1 MSTVRFTAGYVPGIS
16 HEELAWHTLEYREN
30 DSQLEVKV
38 PILTQAQ
45 MLTVTQ
51 NVKNACNAQ
60 IKTMDVSEIVRVID
74 QAILRLLDV
83 NNEDRKRIDT
93 LLPIATG
100 MDATMLRLNFSQYLQ
115 TFRALQL
122 HRFIAEDFSNPKMLD
137 EFQPRIT
144 GGWTKAVGAELI
156 THIWAGNV
164 PGLPL
169 WSLISGLL
177 VKSGTIGKV
186 SSAEPICASIF
197 AKVLVDI
204 EPRLADCLSIIW
216 WPNEDMNTAIHLFQ
230 QSDIVLAY
238 GGNMALAAV
247 QAQVPVT
254 TRFLPHGHKLSFG
267 MVSASALS
275 VVRAKR
281 LAAQAALDIVRY
293 EQQGCYSPQMFYVER
308 GAQVS
313 PQEFAQTLCGE
324 MATLAHKYPRTS
336 LSIEEAL
343 HIASWRESHEF
354 AMLQSPA
361 VKVLGDK
368 KDAFVV
374 VYSDVPVSLNPSP
387 LNRCV
392 TVVAVDS
399 LLDVMP
405 LLKDQRSYLQTVG
418 LATDPET
425 LLALGDA
432 LAQAGVTRIC
442 AIGEMTS
449 PAAGWH
455 HDGRF
460 SLADLVNM
468 VDIEASTEV
477 TANQLTDYE
486 L

>member
-204 EPRLADCLSIIW
+204 EPRLAGCLSIIW

-267 MVSASALS
+267 MVSAFALS

-343 HIASWRESHEF
+343 HIASWRELHEF

>member
-30 DSQLEVKV
+30 DSRLEVKV

-83 NNEDRKRIDT
+83 NNEDRKCIDT

-144 GGWTKAVGAELI
+144 GGWTKALGAELI

-216 WPNEDMNTAIHLFQ
+216 WPNEDTNTAIHLFQ

-336 LSIEEAL
+336 LSIEEAS

-432 LAQAGVTRIC
+432 LAQAGITRIC

>member
-1 MSTVRFTAGYVPGIS
+1 MTVLRFTAGYVPGIP
-16 HEELAWHTLEYREN
+16 HEELSWHTLQYGTCDTR
-30 DSQLEVKV
+30 LEVQV
-38 PILTQAQ
+38 PILTPNQI
-45 MLTVTQ
+45 LTVTHR
-51 NVKNACNAQ
+51 VKSAAQLQ
-60 IKTMDVSEIVRVID
+60 IKTMAVSDIVRAID
-74 QAILRLLDV
+74 LVILRLLDI
-83 NNEDRKRIDT
+83 NDEDRKCIDS

-100 MDATMLRLNFSQYLQ
+100 MDATMLRHNFSQYLQ

-122 HRFIAEDFSNPKMLD
+122 HRFIAEDFANPKILD

-177 VKSGTIGKV
+177 VKAGTIGKV

-197 AKVLVDI
+197 TKVLVEV
-204 EPRLADCLSIIW
+204 EPRFTDCLSIIW
-216 WPNEDMNTAIHLFQ
+216 WPNEDARIASHLFQ
-230 QSDIVLAY
+230 QSDSVLAY

-267 MVSASALS
+267 MVSKSALS
-275 VVRAKR
+275 VVRAKHV
-281 LAAQAALDIVRY
+281 AAQAALDIVRY

-308 GAQVS
+308 GAQVN
-313 PQEFAQTLCGE
+313 PEEFAQALCAE
-324 MATLAHKYPRTS
+324 MAALAHKYPRAAMS
-336 LSIEEAL
+336 LEEASN
-343 HIASWRESHEF
+343 IASWRQSHEF
-354 AMLQSPA
+354 AMLQTSSTQ
-361 VKVLGDK
+361 VLGDK
-368 KDAFVV
+368 KDPFVV
-374 VYSDVPVSLNPSP
+374 VYSDTPVSLNPSP

-392 TVVAVDS
+392 TVVALDS

-405 LLKDQRSYLQTVG
+405 LLKDQRPYLQTVG

-425 LLALGDA
+425 LLQLGDA
-432 LAQAGVTRIC
+432 LAQAGVTRMC
-442 AIGEMTS
+442 AMGEMTS

-460 SLADLVNM
+460 SLSDLVSM
-468 VDIEASTEV
+468 VDIEASTEIA
-477 TANQLTDYE
+477 ANQLTRYE

>member
-16 HEELAWHTLEYREN
+16 HEELAWHTLEYGEN
-30 DSQLEVKV
+30 DSRLEVKV
-38 PILTQAQ
+38 PILAQAQ

-204 EPRLADCLSIIW
+204 EPRLAGCLSIIW

-267 MVSASALS
+267 MVSAFALS

-343 HIASWRESHEF
+343 HIASWRELHEF

>member
-1 MSTVRFTAGYVPGIS
+1 MTVLRFTAGYVPGIAQ
-16 HEELAWHTLEYREN
+16 EDLAWHTLEYGTGDTR
-30 DSQLEVKV
+30 LEVKV
-38 PILTQAQ
+38 PVLTPAQ
-45 MLTVTQ
+45 ILTVTQ
-51 NVKNACNAQ
+51 RVKSAVQSQ
-60 IKTMDVSEIVRVID
+60 IKTMAVSDIVRAID
-74 QAILRLLDV
+74 QTILRLLDV
-83 NNEDRKRIDT
+83 HHEDRKRLDT

-100 MDATMLRLNFSQYLQ
+100 MDATMLRHNFSQYLQ

-122 HRFIAEDFSNPKMLD
+122 HRFISEDFANPKILD

-177 VKSGTIGKV
+177 AKAGTVGKV

-197 AKVLVDI
+197 AKILADI
-204 EPRLADCLSIIW
+204 EPRLAGCLSIVW
-216 WPNEDMNTAIHLFQ
+216 WPNEDTQITSQLFQ

-238 GGNMALAAV
+238 GGNSALSAI
-247 QAQVPVT
+247 QKQVPVT
-254 TRFLPHGHKLSFG
+254 TRFLPHGHKLSFA
-267 MVSASALS
+267 MVSTSALS
-275 VVRAKR
+275 VARSKR
-281 LAAQAALDIVRY
+281 IAVQAALDIARY

-313 PQEFAQTLCGE
+313 PQEFAQSLASE
-324 MATLAHKYPRTS
+324 LSALAHKYPRAPFS
-336 LSIEEAL
+336 LEEASQ
-343 HIASWRESHEF
+343 IANWRESHEF
-354 AMLQSPA
+354 AMLQNST
-361 VKVLGDK
+361 VQVMGDK

-374 VYSDVPVSLNPSP
+374 VYSDVPLPLNPSP

-392 TVVAVDS
+392 TVVAVNS
-399 LLDVMP
+399 LIDVMN
-405 LLKDQRSYLQTVG
+405 LLKHQRPYLQTAG

-425 LLALGDA
+425 LLQLGDA

-460 SLADLVNM
+460 SLSDLVNM
-468 VDIEASTEV
+468 VDIESSTEV
-477 TANQLTDYE
+477 AANQSTEYE

>member
-1 MSTVRFTAGYVPGIS
+1 MTVLNFTAGYVPGIAQ
-16 HEELAWHTLEYREN
+16 EELAWHTLEYSTSDTR
-30 DSQLEVKV
+30 LEVKV
-38 PILTQAQ
+38 PVLTP
-45 MLTVTQ
+45 
-51 NVKNACNAQ
+51 AQ
-60 IKTMDVSEIVRVID
+60 INTVAHLVKSAVQSEIKRMAVSDIVRAID

-83 NNEDRKRIDT
+83 HHADRKRIDT

-100 MDATMLRLNFSQYLQ
+100 MDANMLRHNFSQYLQ

-122 HRFIAEDFSNPKMLD
+122 HRFISEDFSNPKMLD

-177 VKSGTIGKV
+177 VKAGTVGKV

-197 AKVLVDI
+197 AKVLADV
-204 EPRLADCLSIIW
+204 EPRLANCLSIIW
-216 WPNEDMNTAIHLFQ
+216 WPTEDPHISSDLFQ

-238 GGNMALAAV
+238 GGNSALTAI
-247 QAQVPVT
+247 QKQVPIT

-267 MVSASALS
+267 MVSKSALS

-281 LAAQAALDIVRY
+281 LAVQAALDIARY

-308 GAQVS
+308 GAQLS
-313 PQEFAQTLCGE
+313 PQEFAQSLASE
-324 MATLAHKYPRTS
+324 LAALAHKYPRATMS
-336 LSIEEAL
+336 VEEASQV
-343 HIASWRESHEF
+343 ASWRESYEL
-354 AMLQSPA
+354 AMLQNSA
-361 VKVLGDK
+361 VQVIGDK
-368 KDAFVV
+368 NDAFAV
-374 VYSDVPVSLNPSP
+374 VYSDIPVALSPSP
-387 LNRCV
+387 LNRCIS
-392 TVVAVDS
+392 VVAVES
-399 LLDVMP
+399 LHDVIP
-405 LLKDQRSYLQTVG
+405 LIAEHRPYLQTVG

-425 LLALGDA
+425 LLALGEA
-432 LAQAGVTRIC
+432 LGQAGVTRIC
-442 AIGEMTS
+442 AIGDMTS

-460 SLADLVNM
+460 SLLDLVNM
-468 VDIEASTEV
+468 VDIEASTE
-477 TANQLTDYE
+477 TAANQLTDYE

>member
-1 MSTVRFTAGYVPGIS
+1 MSILRFTAGYVPGIS
-16 HEELAWHTLEYREN
+16 QEELAWHTLEYGDK
-30 DSQLEVKV
+30 DSRLEVRV
-38 PILTQAQ
+38 PILMPAQ
-45 MLTVTQ
+45 MLVVTQ
-51 NVKNACNAQ
+51 SVKNACNAQ

-100 MDATMLRLNFSQYLQ
+100 MDSTMLRHNFSQYLQ

-216 WPNEDMNTAIHLFQ
+216 WPNEDTNTSIHLFQ

-275 VVRAKR
+275 VVRAKHI
-281 LAAQAALDIVRY
+281 AAHAALDIVRY

-313 PQEFAQTLCGE
+313 PQEFAQTLCGV
-324 MATLAHKYPRTS
+324 MAALAHKYPRSS
-336 LSIEEAL
+336 LSIEEAS

-361 VKVLGDK
+361 VQVLGDK

-460 SLADLVNM
+460 SLSDLVNM

>member
-1 MSTVRFTAGYVPGIS
+1 MTILRFTAGYVPSIA
-16 HEELAWHTLEYREN
+16 HEDLSWHTLEYGTS
-30 DSQLEVKV
+30 DTKLEVKV
-38 PILTQAQ
+38 PILTSNQI
-45 MLTVTQ
+45 LTVTQ
-51 NVKNACNAQ
+51 GIKSAAQSQ
-60 IKTMDVSEIVRVID
+60 IKTMAVSDIVRAID
-74 QAILRLLDV
+74 LAILRLLDV
-83 NNEDRKRIDT
+83 NHEDRKCIDT

-100 MDATMLRLNFSQYLQ
+100 MDATMLCHNFSQYLQ

-122 HRFIAEDFSNPKMLD
+122 HRFITEDFTNPKMLD

-144 GGWTKAVGAELI
+144 GGWTKAVGADLI

-197 AKVLVDI
+197 AKVLVEV
-204 EPRLADCLSIIW
+204 EPRFSSCLSIIW
-216 WPNEDMNTAIHLFQ
+216 WPNENTHIASHLFQ

-238 GGNMALAAV
+238 GGNIALAAI
-247 QAQVPVT
+247 QNQVPVT

-267 MVSASALS
+267 MVSKSALS

-281 LAAQAALDIVRY
+281 IAAQAALDIVRY

-313 PQEFAQTLCGE
+313 PQEFAQSLLGE
-324 MATLAHKYPRTS
+324 MAALAHKYPRNS
-336 LSIEEAL
+336 LSIEEASN
-343 HIASWRESHEF
+343 IASWRESHEF
-354 AMLQSPA
+354 AMLQTSA
-361 VKVLGDK
+361 VQVLGDK

-374 VYSDVPVSLNPSP
+374 VYSDVPMPLNPSP

-399 LLDVMP
+399 LQVVIP
-405 LLKDQRSYLQTVG
+405 LIAEQRQYLQTAG

-425 LLALGDA
+425 LLQLGGA

-460 SLADLVNM
+460 NLLDLVNM

-477 TANQLTDYE
+477 AANQLTNYE

>member
-1 MSTVRFTAGYVPGIS
+1 MSTVRFTAGYVPGFS
-16 HEELAWHTLEYREN
+16 HEELAWHTLEYGEN
-30 DSQLEVKV
+30 DSRLEVKV

-204 EPRLADCLSIIW
+204 EPRLAGCLSIIW

-267 MVSASALS
+267 MVSAFALS

-343 HIASWRESHEF
+343 HIASWRELHEF

>member
-16 HEELAWHTLEYREN
+16 HEELAWHTLEYGEN
-30 DSQLEVKV
+30 DSRLEVKV
-38 PILTQAQ
+38 PILAQAQ

-51 NVKNACNAQ
+51 SVKNACNAQ
-60 IKTMDVSEIVRVID
+60 IKTMDVSEIVRAID

-144 GGWTKAVGAELI
+144 GGWTKAVGVELI

-216 WPNEDMNTAIHLFQ
+216 WPNEDSNTAIHLFQ

-343 HIASWRESHEF
+343 HIASWRELHEF

>member
-1 MSTVRFTAGYVPGIS
+1 MSTVRFTAGYVPGFS
-16 HEELAWHTLEYREN
+16 HEELAWHTLEYGEN
-30 DSQLEVKV
+30 DSRLEVKV

-361 VKVLGDK
+361 VQVLGDK

>member
-1 MSTVRFTAGYVPGIS
+1 MSTVRFTAGYVPDIS
-16 HEELAWHTLEYREN
+16 HEELAWHTLEYGEN
-30 DSQLEVKV
+30 DSRLEVKV

-204 EPRLADCLSIIW
+204 EPRLAGCLSIIW

-267 MVSASALS
+267 MVSAFALS

-343 HIASWRESHEF
+343 HIASWRELHEF

>member
-30 DSQLEVKV
+30 DSRLEVKV

-216 WPNEDMNTAIHLFQ
+216 WPNEDTNTAIHLFQ

-267 MVSASALS
+267 MVSAAALS

-336 LSIEEAL
+336 LSIEEAS
-343 HIASWRESHEF
+343 HIASWRELHEF

>member
-1 MSTVRFTAGYVPGIS
+1 MTVLQFTAGYVPSIA
-16 HEELAWHTLEYREN
+16 HKDLAWHTLTYGAGDTR
-30 DSQLEVKV
+30 LEVKV
-38 PILTQAQ
+38 PILTPAQ
-45 MLTVTQ
+45 ILALSQHIKSAVQTH
-51 NVKNACNAQ
+51 
-60 IKTMDVSEIVRVID
+60 IKTMAVSDIVHAIDV
-74 QAILRLLDV
+74 AILRLLDV
-83 NNEDRKRIDT
+83 NHEDRKRIDT

-100 MDATMLRLNFSQYLQ
+100 MDATMLRHNFSEYLQ

-144 GGWTKAVGAELI
+144 GGWTKAVGADLV

-169 WSLISGLL
+169 WSLISSLL
-177 VKSGTIGKV
+177 VKAGTVGKV
-186 SSAEPICASIF
+186 SGAEPICASIF
-197 AKVLVDI
+197 AKVLADI

-216 WPNEDMNTAIHLFQ
+216 WPTEDVDIASYLFQ

-238 GGNMALAAV
+238 GGNSALSAI
-247 QAQVPVT
+247 QSHVPVT

-267 MVSASALS
+267 MVSTSALS

-281 LAAQAALDIVRY
+281 VASQAALDIARY
-293 EQQGCYSPQMFYVER
+293 EQQGCYSPQMIYVER
-308 GAQVS
+308 GAQLS
-313 PQEFAQTLCGE
+313 PQEFAQSLASE
-324 MATLAHKYPRTS
+324 LAALAHKYPRAS
-336 LSIEEAL
+336 LSLEEAS

-354 AMLQSPA
+354 AMLQNSGIQ
-361 VKVLGDK
+361 VLGDK
-368 KDAFVV
+368 QDAFVV
-374 VYSDVPVSLNPSP
+374 VYSDTPLPLNPSP

-399 LLDVMP
+399 LLDVIP
-405 LLKDQRSYLQTVG
+405 LLKDQRPYLQTTG
-418 LATDPET
+418 LATDPEK
-425 LLALGDA
+425 LLQLGEALAL
-432 LAQAGVTRIC
+432 AGVTRIC

-468 VDIEASTEV
+468 VDIETSTEIA
-477 TANQLTDYE
+477 ANQLTHYE

>member
-16 HEELAWHTLEYREN
+16 HEELAWHTFEYSQS
-30 DSQLEVKV
+30 DSRLEVKV
-38 PILTQAQ
+38 PILTPAQ
-45 MLTVTQ
+45 MLLMTQ
-51 NVKNACNAQ
+51 IVKNACNAQ
-60 IKTMDVSEIVRVID
+60 IKTMDVSEIVRAID

-83 NNEDRKRIDT
+83 NNEDRKCIDT

-100 MDATMLRLNFSQYLQ
+100 MDATMLRFNFNQYLQ

-144 GGWTKAVGAELI
+144 GGWTKSVGAELI

-216 WPNEDMNTAIHLFQ
+216 WPNEDTNTAIHLFQ

-275 VVRAKR
+275 VVRAKHI
-281 LAAQAALDIVRY
+281 AAQAALDIVRY

-324 MATLAHKYPRTS
+324 MAALAHKYPRSS
-336 LSIEEAL
+336 LSIEEAS

-361 VKVLGDK
+361 VQVLGDK

-374 VYSDVPVSLNPSP
+374 VYSDMPVSLNPSP

-405 LLKDQRSYLQTVG
+405 LLKEQRSYLQTVG

-460 SLADLVNM
+460 SLSDLVNM

>member
-30 DSQLEVKV
+30 DSRLEVKV
-38 PILTQAQ
+38 PILTQDQ

-204 EPRLADCLSIIW
+204 EPRLAGCLSIIW

-267 MVSASALS
+267 MVSAFALS

-343 HIASWRESHEF
+343 HIASWRELHEF

-361 VKVLGDK
+361 VQVLGDK

>member
-30 DSQLEVKV
+30 DSRLEVKV

-51 NVKNACNAQ
+51 SVKNACNAQ

-204 EPRLADCLSIIW
+204 EPRLAGCLSIIW
-216 WPNEDMNTAIHLFQ
+216 WPNEDTNTAIHLFQ

-267 MVSASALS
+267 MVSAFALS

-343 HIASWRESHEF
+343 HIASWRELHEF

>member
-30 DSQLEVKV
+30 DSRLEVKV

-204 EPRLADCLSIIW
+204 EPRLAGCLSIIW

-343 HIASWRESHEF
+343 HIASWRELHEF

>member
-30 DSQLEVKV
+30 DSRLEVKV

-51 NVKNACNAQ
+51 SVKNACNAQ

-204 EPRLADCLSIIW
+204 EPRLAGCLSIIW

-247 QAQVPVT
+247 QTQVPVT

-267 MVSASALS
+267 MVSAFALS

-343 HIASWRESHEF
+343 HIASWRELHEF

>member
-1 MSTVRFTAGYVPGIS
+1 MSTVRFTAGYVPGFS

-100 MDATMLRLNFSQYLQ
+100 MDAKMLRLNFSQYLQ

-216 WPNEDMNTAIHLFQ
+216 WPNEDTNTAIHLFQ

-267 MVSASALS
+267 MVSAFALS

-336 LSIEEAL
+336 LSIEEAS

>member
-30 DSQLEVKV
+30 DSRLEVKV

-122 HRFIAEDFSNPKMLD
+122 HRFIAEDFSNPKILD

-216 WPNEDMNTAIHLFQ
+216 WPNEDTNTAIHLFQ

-267 MVSASALS
+267 MVSAFALS

-324 MATLAHKYPRTS
+324 MATLAHKYPRSS
-336 LSIEEAL
+336 LSIEEAS

-418 LATDPET
+418 LATAPET

>member
-1 MSTVRFTAGYVPGIS
+1 MSTVCFTAGYVPGIS
-16 HEELAWHTLEYREN
+16 HEELAWHTLKYGEN
-30 DSQLEVKV
+30 DSRLEVKV
-38 PILTQAQ
+38 PILTPAQ
-45 MLTVTQ
+45 MLLMTQ
-51 NVKNACNAQ
+51 IVKNACNVQ
-60 IKTMDVSEIVRVID
+60 IKTMDVSEIVRTID

-216 WPNEDMNTAIHLFQ
+216 WPNGDTNTAIHLFQ

-324 MATLAHKYPRTS
+324 MAALGHKYPRTS
-336 LSIEEAL
+336 LSLEEAS

-361 VKVLGDK
+361 VQVLGDK

-405 LLKDQRSYLQTVG
+405 LLKDQRPYLQTTG

-425 LLALGDA
+425 LLQLGEA
-432 LAQAGVTRIC
+432 LALAGVTRIC

-468 VDIEASTEV
+468 VDIETSTEV
-477 TANQLTDYE
+477 AANQLTHYE

>member
-30 DSQLEVKV
+30 DSRLEVKV

-204 EPRLADCLSIIW
+204 EPRLAGCLSIIW

-267 MVSASALS
+267 MVSAFALS

-343 HIASWRESHEF
+343 HIASWRELHEF

>member
-1 MSTVRFTAGYVPGIS
+1 MTVLHFTAGYVPGIAR
-16 HEELAWHTLEYREN
+16 EDLAWHTLAYGTGDAR
-30 DSQLEVKV
+30 LEVKV
-38 PILTQAQ
+38 PVLTPSQILA
-45 MLTVTQ
+45 VTQ
-51 NVKNACNAQ
+51 RVKSAVQ
-60 IKTMDVSEIVRVID
+60 LEIKKMAVSDIVHTID
-74 QAILRLLDV
+74 QVILRLLDV
-83 NNEDRKRIDT
+83 NHEDRKHIDT

-100 MDATMLRLNFSQYLQ
+100 MDANMLRHNFSQYLQ
-115 TFRALQL
+115 TFRTLQL
-122 HRFIAEDFSNPKMLD
+122 HRFIAEDFSNPKILD

-177 VKSGTIGKV
+177 VKAGTVGKV

-197 AKVLVDI
+197 TKVLADI
-204 EPRLADCLSIIW
+204 EPRLADCLSIVW
-216 WPNEDMNTAIHLFQ
+216 WPNEDTQIASQLFQ

-238 GGNMALAAV
+238 GGNSALSAI
-247 QAQVPVT
+247 QKQVPVN

-267 MVSASALS
+267 MVSTSALS
-275 VVRAKR
+275 VVRSKR
-281 LAAQAALDIVRY
+281 ITAQAALDIARY

-313 PQEFAQTLCGE
+313 PLEFAQTLTNE
-324 MATLAHKYPRTS
+324 LAALEHKYPRTPMS
-336 LSIEEAL
+336 LEEASQ
-343 HIASWRESHEF
+343 IANWRETHEF
-354 AMLQSPA
+354 AMLQNSTFQ
-361 VKVLGDK
+361 VMGDK

-374 VYSDVPVSLNPSP
+374 VYIDDPLPLNPSP

-399 LLDVMP
+399 LFDVMT
-405 LLKDQRSYLQTVG
+405 LLKDQRPYLQTAG
-418 LATDPET
+418 LATNPET
-425 LLALGDA
+425 LLQLGNA

-460 SLADLVNM
+460 SLLDLVNM
-468 VDIEASTEV
+468 VDIESSTEV
-477 TANQLTDYE
+477 AANQSTSYE

>member
-204 EPRLADCLSIIW
+204 EPRLAGCLSIIW

-361 VKVLGDK
+361 VQVLGDK

>member
-16 HEELAWHTLEYREN
+16 HEELAWHTLEYGEN
-30 DSQLEVKV
+30 DSRLEVKV

-204 EPRLADCLSIIW
+204 EPRLAGCLSIIW

-267 MVSASALS
+267 MVSAFALS

-343 HIASWRESHEF
+343 HIASWRELHEF

>member
-16 HEELAWHTLEYREN
+16 HEELAWHTLEYGEN
-30 DSQLEVKV
+30 DSRLEVKV
-38 PILTQAQ
+38 PILTQDQ

-204 EPRLADCLSIIW
+204 EPRLAGCLSIIW

-267 MVSASALS
+267 MVSAFALS

-343 HIASWRESHEF
+343 HIASWRELHEF

>member
-144 GGWTKAVGAELI
+144 GGWTMAVGAELI

-204 EPRLADCLSIIW
+204 EPRLAGCLSIIW

-267 MVSASALS
+267 MVSAFALS

-343 HIASWRESHEF
+343 HIASWRELHEF

-418 LATDPET
+418 LATDPKT

>member
-204 EPRLADCLSIIW
+204 EPRLAGCLSIIW

-267 MVSASALS
+267 MVSAFALS

-343 HIASWRESHEF
+343 HIASWRELHEF

-361 VKVLGDK
+361 VQVLGDK

>member
-30 DSQLEVKV
+30 DSRLEVKV
-38 PILTQAQ
+38 PILTPAQ

-51 NVKNACNAQ
+51 SVKNACNAQ

-204 EPRLADCLSIIW
+204 EPRLAGCLSIIW
-216 WPNEDMNTAIHLFQ
+216 WPNEDTNTAIHLFQ

-275 VVRAKR
+275 VVRAKHI
-281 LAAQAALDIVRY
+281 AALAALDIVRY

-343 HIASWRESHEF
+343 HIASWRELHEF

>member
-1 MSTVRFTAGYVPGIS
+1 MSTARFTAGYVPGFS
-16 HEELAWHTLEYREN
+16 QEELTWHILEYGQS
-30 DSQLEVKV
+30 DSGLEVRV
-38 PILTQAQ
+38 PILTPAQ
-45 MLTVTQ
+45 MLKVTQ
-51 NVKNACNAQ
+51 SVKNACNAQ
-60 IKTMDVSEIVRVID
+60 IKTMDASEIVRAID

-93 LLPIATG
+93 LLPITTG
-100 MDATMLRLNFSQYLQ
+100 MDATMLRHNFSQYLQ

-177 VKSGTIGKV
+177 VKAGTIGKV
-186 SSAEPICASIF
+186 SSAEPICASVF
-197 AKVLVDI
+197 AKVLVEV

-216 WPNEDMNTAIHLFQ
+216 WPNEDTNTAIHLFQ

-267 MVSASALS
+267 MVSACALS
-275 VVRAKR
+275 VVRAKHI
-281 LAAQAALDIVRY
+281 AVQAALDIVRY

-313 PQEFAQTLCGE
+313 PQEFAQTLCAE
-324 MATLAHKYPRTS
+324 MAALAHKYPRSS
-336 LSIEEAL
+336 LSIEEAS

-361 VKVLGDK
+361 VQVLGDK
-368 KDAFVV
+368 KDPFVV

-399 LLDVMP
+399 LQDVMP
-405 LLKDQRSYLQTVG
+405 LLRDQRSYLQTVG

-425 LLALGDA
+425 LLAIGDA

-460 SLADLVNM
+460 NLTDLVNM

>member
-1 MSTVRFTAGYVPGIS
+1 MSTVRFTAGYVPGFS
-16 HEELAWHTLEYREN
+16 HEELAWHTLEYGEN
-30 DSQLEVKV
+30 DSRLEVKV

-204 EPRLADCLSIIW
+204 EPRLAGCLSIIW

-267 MVSASALS
+267 MVSAFALS

-361 VKVLGDK
+361 VQVLGDK

-468 VDIEASTEV
+468 EK
-477 TANQLTDYE
+477 
-486 L
+486 